1 MPIEKANIKKPN
13 NVVMLRELPFYEE
26 LNIVKTV
33 EALKNYAKSY
43 NIEITKDNDQKLN
56 GPLAHWEASKPV
68 IKDLFRDLLIEM
80 KGFKYQVYFSKQKG
94 NGDAEFTAAYFNST
108 AKTVISINKHGLHK
122 SFQELLCRLDNWI
135 NEGSVWTI
143 EYIEWE
149 YICIYI
155 CKSLLRGVYIE
166 LPDELPNPMKGLI
179 KIKNNDKKCFL
190 WCNIKYLNPLNKN
203 PQGIK

>member
-135 NEGSVWTI
+135 NEGSVWII